1 VLSAVDFPEVP
12 RPDRG
17 PCWHRPA
24 TSRAGRVGAPVPR
37 RTGTARVPTRTA
49 GHVEVRRDGGCG
61 GYLSRVGADRAG
73 AADATLQPARTAAAP
88 FPSVH
93 PDPAD
98 HDVVVV
104 HHHHD
109 GHHDDGD
116 DPFDDSFGEDDDRA
130 PVVEVRR
137 SRRRS
142 RTVSAYR
149 EDDRVVVLI
158 PATFTPLEEHEWVER
173 MVARLEA
180 ADRRRNPGEDDLLA
194 RACELSRRHLD
205 GLARPSSVS
214 WVENQNHRWGSCTPA
229 DASIRLST
237 RLQGMPGWVLDYVL
251 VHELAHLIVPTHS
264 RAFWALLDSYP
275 RTERARGFLSGVD
288 FLAGRD
294 SNHHDGAGE
303 DEDLG
308 AGGER
313 LPSAGTG

>member
-1 VLSAVDFPEVP
+1 M
-12 RPDRG
+12 
-17 PCWHRPA
+17 
-24 TSRAGRVGAPVPR
+24 
-37 RTGTARVPTRTA
+37 
-49 GHVEVRRDGGCG
+49 
-61 GYLSRVGADRAG
+61 
-73 AADATLQPARTAAAP
+73 LQPARTAPVPVADLPPPAP
-88 FPSVH
+88 GPPGGRD
-93 PDPAD
+93 PDD
-98 HDVVVV
+98 HDVLVVV
-104 HHHHD
+104 DD
-109 GHHDDGD
+109 GFDDVLHDDLDDDLTGD
-116 DPFDDSFGEDDDRA
+116 DSTGDDLLPP

-137 SRRRS
+137 SRRRA

-158 PATFTPLEEHEWVER
+158 PATFSPLEEREWVER

-194 RACELSRRHLD
+194 RACELSRRYLD
-205 GLARPSSVS
+205 GLARPASVS

-264 RAFWALLDSYP
+264 RSFWALLDSYP

-303 DEDLG
+303 DDEIG
-308 AGGER
+308 AGADR